1 MLRPPRRRSRFSSE
15 RPARRVAPFS
25 SLDPR
30 FVGVF
35 IDFVSLVYALIF
47 LPETVDLLLERRK
60 VRRGFGTANPALNG
74 SLA

>member
-15 RPARRVAPFS
+15 HPTRRVAPFS

-35 IDFVSLVYALIF
+35 IDFVSLVYALII
-47 LPETVDLLLERRK
+47 LPETGDLLVERRM